1 MVKPVQDLLD
11 NGLVMDA
18 FRRREPIEEWKQND
32 EQKRANY
39 AIQGKPLMQMKQG
52 TPFAWLVGTGLINC
66 VCSRTE
72 HIGTDITYYS
82 VGT

>member
-39 AIQGKPLMQMKQG
+39 VYPRKAVDADEARD
-52 TPFAWLVGTGLINC
+52 PFCVVGWYG
-66 VCSRTE
+66 S
-72 HIGTDITYYS
+72 D
-82 VGT
+82 